1 MQTLWSLE
9 REHFFSLI
17 FIVAVVQLLS
27 SVWLLATPW
36 AAAHQ
41 PSLCLWLTPEVCS
54 NSCLLFWWCHPTTS
68 SSVAPFSCCQ
78 SFLASVSFPVSWL
91 FTSGGQSIGASASA
105 SVLSMSIQGW
115 FPLRLSSLISLLSKG
130 LLRLSSGTTAWNHQF
145 FSTMPSLLSRSH
157 NHTWL
162 LGRP

>member
-1 MQTLWSLE
+1 MLLYKTYSTDFSGYVDYFPCKHCGLLKE
-9 REHFFSLI
+9 NIFFPLI
-17 FIVAVVQLLS
+17 FIVAVVQSLS

-54 NSCLLFWWCHPTTS
+54 NSCLLIWWCHPTTS

-115 FPLRLSSLISLLSKG
+115 FPCNPRDSQSLNIYFVYWFG
-130 LLRLSSGTTAWNHQF
+130 WA
-145 FSTMPSLLSRSH
+145 RS
-157 NHTWL
+157 
-162 LGRP
+162 